1 MICCIPVRF
10 CAIVLTL
17 FQQKFF
23 ANLGRIVYSL
33 LALLP
38 VRDSLFNP
46 LIYAVRMRSFRVAF
60 IQLLSRKTHTQA
72 DELEKRIFEP
82 RRLIEVVSTAEQEQY
97 RAGGKFERATLD
109 NGQTTQYSDP
119 TQLRVERIEETVF

>member
-1 MICCIPVRF
+1 M
-10 CAIVLTL
+10 

-60 IQLLSRKTHTQA
+60 IQLLSRKTISQA
-72 DELEKRIFEP
+72 EELEKKIFGTRQLGVSGNVNTGQGNCTLNNEHEP
-82 RRLIEVVSTAEQEQY
+82 TRLAEPH
-97 RAGGKFERATLD
+97 GG
-109 NGQTTQYSDP
+109 
-119 TQLRVERIEETVF
+119 